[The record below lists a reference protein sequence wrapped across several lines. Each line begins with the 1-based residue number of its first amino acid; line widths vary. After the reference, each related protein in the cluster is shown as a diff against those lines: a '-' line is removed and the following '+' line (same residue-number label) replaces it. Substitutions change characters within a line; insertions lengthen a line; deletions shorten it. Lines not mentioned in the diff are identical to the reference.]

1 MAEKLK
7 QMRIIGSI
15 VKRLKDAD
23 SGFKEAYQSTI
34 GSLAGKYLRNES
46 DGDVFGLF
54 FKLSYEAMGEQN
66 KEIQAGVT
74 LCMVMFLWK
83 LLLRPKMVLF
93 LGWALCS
100 RCISFLD
107 RELLVTYIFM
117 VCLWFTRRMDTLC
130 IAWQDKDKRE
140 RMQSLTKS
148 RSITKYS
155 SVRTLSELAQSPIPI
170 KNERS
175 GSSSQFPNNSQCCS
189 SDQAIS
195 SATGSVS
202 VDRISSCSSRHRRL
216 SNAGLHGSTGA
227 KEGKVRSSRNYAF
240 EKTTLMPNDK
250 QVDAPP
256 VGDHGNHQRLI
267 VRLPNTGRSPSR
279 GVNND
284 PSEDPSVSISR
295 APPCA
300 EKQDNNHERKVKSKD
315 VCNNGKGTSPYG
327 PYWDHVLGY
336 WKASLESPEKILFLK
351 YEDLKREPV
360 VNVKKLAEFLGQPFS
375 VMEENEGVVEEI
387 IRLCSFQNLS
397 NLDVNKATEPSSS
410 IRMLANKA
418 YFRKG
423 EIGDWKNH
431 LTPEIH

>member
-1 MAEKLK
+1 MVEKLK

-227 KEGKVRSSRNYAF
+227 KEGKVRSNRNYAF
-240 EKTTLMPNDK
+240 EKTALMPNDK

-284 PSEDPSVSISR
+284 PYEDPSVSISR

-315 VCNNGKGTSPYG
+315 VCNNGKG
-327 PYWDHVLGY
+327 
-336 WKASLESPEKILFLK
+336 E
-351 YEDLKREPV
+351 
-360 VNVKKLAEFLGQPFS
+360 LA
-375 VMEENEGVVEEI
+375 VET
-387 IRLCSFQNLS
+387 NLS
-397 NLDVNKATEPSSS
+397 TAGEKWLVGTRGLRAISAITRGLPLHFHQSKSLPHVACSYWLLIFNK
-410 IRMLANKA
+410 
-418 YFRKG
+418 
-423 EIGDWKNH
+423 
-431 LTPEIH
+431 PEIKKPSYKCTAS

>member
-93 LGWALCS
+93 LGWAQCS

-130 IAWQDKDKRE
+130 ITWQDKDKRE

-216 SNAGLHGSTGA
+216 SNAGLHGYTGA

-315 VCNNGKGTSPYG
+315 VCNNGKG
-327 PYWDHVLGY
+327 
-336 WKASLESPEKILFLK
+336 E
-351 YEDLKREPV
+351 
-360 VNVKKLAEFLGQPFS
+360 LA
-375 VMEENEGVVEEI
+375 VET
-387 IRLCSFQNLS
+387 NLS
-397 NLDVNKATEPSSS
+397 TA
-410 IRMLANKA
+410 
-418 YFRKG
+418 G
-423 EIGDWKNH
+423 EKWLVGTSNNNNNMTTYI
-431 LTPEIH
+431 